1 MPEEEKT
8 ETVPMQTM
16 PALAL
21 RGLTVYPKM
30 MVHFDVGREASV
42 KAIEESMS
50 SNQPI
55 FLVAQKD
62 IRVEEPDR
70 NHLFAMGT
78 VSVVRQIL
86 RLPGKTIRVM
96 VEGQIRAR
104 LHELTQTDPYLVAQV
119 EPVET
124 SEHYEGKTNS
134 LRAEAAIRQ
143 AYELF
148 DRYSEL
154 SPKNASA
161 EMLMNIMSSEDAG
174 YIADFLAQNVSMR
187 VLDKQSILD
196 ELRPV
201 QRLNKM
207 NRLLRREVEIL
218 EMEQSIQRRVQENM
232 TQNQKDAFLREQVRV
247 IQEELGE
254 DGDNELAA
262 YRRQIADAKLPEEV
276 ETKLLKEVMHLEKQP
291 FGSAE
296 ASVLRNYL
304 DVCLELPW
312 SKDLQGEGQRP
323 GGPEDSGRGPLR
335 PGKGE
340 GADSGVSGGQAAG
353 PGSEGADPLPG
364 GPSGRGKDLHC
375 NVHGPGTEPENGSN
389 FLGRRP

>member
-174 YIADFLAQNVSMR
+174 YIADFL
-187 VLDKQSILD
+187 
-196 ELRPV
+196 P
-201 QRLNKM
+201 KM
-207 NRLLRREVEIL
+207 SPCGCWTSSPSW
-218 EMEQSIQRRVQENM
+218 MS
-232 TQNQKDAFLREQVRV
+232 
-247 IQEELGE
+247 
-254 DGDNELAA
+254 
-262 YRRQIADAKLPEEV
+262 
-276 ETKLLKEVMHLEKQP
+276 
-291 FGSAE
+291 
-296 ASVLRNYL
+296 
-304 DVCLELPW
+304 
-312 SKDLQGEGQRP
+312 
-323 GGPEDSGRGPLR
+323 SGRS
-335 PGKGE
+335 
-340 GADSGVSGGQAAG
+340 SG
-353 PGSEGADPLPG
+353 
-364 GPSGRGKDLHC
+364 
-375 NVHGPGTEPENGSN
+375 
-389 FLGRRP
+389 

>member
-1 MPEEEKT
+1 MPEEEKNEML
-8 ETVPMQTM
+8 ETL

-50 SNQPI
+50 SNTPI

-62 IRVEEPDR
+62 IRVEAPDR
-70 NHLFAMGT
+70 NHLFDVGT

-96 VEGQIRAR
+96 VEGQYRAR
-104 LHELTQTDPYLVAQV
+104 LHDLIQTDPYLVAKV
-119 EPVET
+119 ERAE
-124 SEHYEGKTNS
+124 SDQSYEGKSNS
-134 LRAEAAIRQ
+134 LRAEAAVRQ

-154 SPKNASA
+154 APKNASA

-174 YIADFLAQNVSMR
+174 YIADFIAQNVSMR

-218 EMEQSIQRRVQENM
+218 
-232 TQNQKDAFLREQVRV
+232 
-247 IQEELGE
+247 
-254 DGDNELAA
+254 
-262 YRRQIADAKLPEEV
+262 
-276 ETKLLKEVMHLEKQP
+276 
-291 FGSAE
+291 
-296 ASVLRNYL
+296 
-304 DVCLELPW
+304 
-312 SKDLQGEGQRP
+312 
-323 GGPEDSGRGPLR
+323 
-335 PGKGE
+335 
-340 GADSGVSGGQAAG
+340 
-353 PGSEGADPLPG
+353 
-364 GPSGRGKDLHC
+364 
-375 NVHGPGTEPENGSN
+375 
-389 FLGRRP
+389 

>member
-96 VEGQIRAR
+96 VEGQTRAR

-161 EMLMNIMSSEDAG
+161 EMLMNIMSS
-174 YIADFLAQNVSMR
+174 
-187 VLDKQSILD
+187 
-196 ELRPV
+196 
-201 QRLNKM
+201 
-207 NRLLRREVEIL
+207 
-218 EMEQSIQRRVQENM
+218 
-232 TQNQKDAFLREQVRV
+232 
-247 IQEELGE
+247 
-254 DGDNELAA
+254 
-262 YRRQIADAKLPEEV
+262 
-276 ETKLLKEVMHLEKQP
+276 
-291 FGSAE
+291 
-296 ASVLRNYL
+296 
-304 DVCLELPW
+304 
-312 SKDLQGEGQRP
+312 
-323 GGPEDSGRGPLR
+323 
-335 PGKGE
+335 
-340 GADSGVSGGQAAG
+340 
-353 PGSEGADPLPG
+353 
-364 GPSGRGKDLHC
+364 
-375 NVHGPGTEPENGSN
+375 
-389 FLGRRP
+389 

>member
-55 FLVAQKD
+55 FLVARRTSGWRSRTETIFCHGD
-62 IRVEEPDR
+62 
-70 NHLFAMGT
+70 G
-78 VSVVRQIL
+78 SVVRQIL

-96 VEGQIRAR
+96 VEGQTRAR

-154 SPKNASA
+154 SP
-161 EMLMNIMSSEDAG
+161 
-174 YIADFLAQNVSMR
+174 R
-187 VLDKQSILD
+187 T
-196 ELRPV
+196 P
-201 QRLNKM
+201 
-207 NRLLRREVEIL
+207 RR
-218 EMEQSIQRRVQENM
+218 R
-232 TQNQKDAFLREQVRV
+232 
-247 IQEELGE
+247 
-254 DGDNELAA
+254 
-262 YRRQIADAKLPEEV
+262 
-276 ETKLLKEVMHLEKQP
+276 
-291 FGSAE
+291 
-296 ASVLRNYL
+296 
-304 DVCLELPW
+304 C
-312 SKDLQGEGQRP
+312 
-323 GGPEDSGRGPLR
+323 
-335 PGKGE
+335 
-340 GADSGVSGGQAAG
+340 
-353 PGSEGADPLPG
+353 
-364 GPSGRGKDLHC
+364 
-375 NVHGPGTEPENGSN
+375 
-389 FLGRRP
+389 